1 MKFAFALFVFTALV
15 SSCSE
20 YSRVLKADDYTRK
33 FTLANDLY
41 ERKRWSQ
48 SIALYEHV
56 YQRMPKSGEGELS
69 YYRIGKAYYADG
81 DYYMAGYYFGSFF
94 DKYPYSTKTEEAFFL
109 KALCSVKNSPSSSL
123 DQQETELALNDVQQF
138 IYLFPNSDRVDTC
151 NQIMDK
157 LREKLEK
164 KEFDNIHLYAKTLNY
179 KSAVVSAETF
189 LVDFPTSKFK
199 EEVLYLHIKN
209 SYLLSKNSVEE
220 KKKERFE
227 KTIESYRTFVS
238 QFPGS
243 RYKRELEALH
253 DDMQHQ
259 LVTIINSSK

>member
-1 MKFAFALFVFTALV
+1 MKFALTLLVFTALMT
-15 SSCSE
+15 SCSE
-20 YSRVLKADDYTRK
+20 YNRVLKGDDYTRK
-33 FTLANDLY
+33 FELAND
-41 ERKRWSQ
+41 KFDNKKWPQ
-48 SIALYEHV
+48 SIALYEQV

-69 YYRIGKAYYADG
+69 YYRIGKAYYADE

-94 DKYPYSTKTEEAFFL
+94 DKFPYSTKTEEAFFL

-164 KEFDNIHLYAKTLNY
+164 KEYDNIRLYAKTLNY
-179 KSAVVSAETF
+179 KSAVVTAETF
-189 LVDFPTSKFK
+189 LVDYPTSGFR
-199 EEVLYLHIKN
+199 EEVIYISIKN

-220 KKKERFE
+220 KKKERIE
-227 KTIESYRTFVS
+227 KSIETYRNFVT
-238 QFPGS
+238 QFPES
-243 RYKRELEALH
+243 KYRKELDDLH
-253 DDMQHQ
+253 NELQHE
-259 LVTIINSSK
+259 LVTVTNSK